1 MGLLMGL
8 QNGVTFFMKWGYKSR
23 FLTPFPDI
31 ENALN
36 SEDKPQK
43 RRIEGRKLPYIF
55 RIVIRLKYCYST

>member
-43 RRIEGRKLPYIF
+43 R
-55 RIVIRLKYCYST
+55 

>member
-1 MGLLMGL
+1 MDLPSAKNRPKTEKSVMGLLMGL

-43 RRIEGRKLPYIF
+43 R
-55 RIVIRLKYCYST
+55 